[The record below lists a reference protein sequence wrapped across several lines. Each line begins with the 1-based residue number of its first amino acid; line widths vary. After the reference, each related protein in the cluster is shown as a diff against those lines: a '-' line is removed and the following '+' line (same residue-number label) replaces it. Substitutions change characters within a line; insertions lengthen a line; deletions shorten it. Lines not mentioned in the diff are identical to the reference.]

1 MAYLNQK
8 HNSNLLLNPIYP
20 EIGKITFNDGT
31 DQRDFYGDATK
42 AIPLDALETREKVC
56 DLGMMDDSDHA
67 GEKATRRS
75 RTSFLI
81 YVNMSL
87 ITWLSKVVAIK
98 TGMES
103 LHGLRY
109 NLQMIGVPLTGLSY
123 IYGDNVYVIH
133 STHLPESTLKK
144 KKNSICYHLI
154 RESVSIGDSLTSY
167 ITTTFNLYYILT
179 KALFGQKNRNMV

>member
-1 MAYLNQK
+1 
-8 HNSNLLLNPIYP
+8 
-20 EIGKITFNDGT
+20 
-31 DQRDFYGDATK
+31 
-42 AIPLDALETREKVC
+42 
-56 DLGMMDDSDHA
+56 MDDNDHA

-87 ITWLSKVVAIK
+87 ITWLSKKQPTIESFIFGAKFVAIK

-144 KKNSICYHLI
+144 KNNSICYHLI

-167 ITTTFNLYYILT
+167 IPTTFNLYYILT
-179 KALFGQKNRNMV
+179 KTLFGQKNRNMV